1 MNPTVSKVAAYLSWI
16 IAGIFVLLPFHAFLT
31 VWSSNLIGHYSLL
44 RLWKEFLLLIL
55 VAGVTFILLNDA
67 KLRKKLFSSLLSR
80 LIALYIC
87 ITFIWGFA
95 AFALDKVTLKALGY
109 GLIINLRFLV
119 FFLIV
124 WVVASVSPQLKKL
137 WPKLLLMPAACVV
150 IVGILQRLVLPYDFL
165 KHFGYSAKTIYPY
178 STINHDT
185 NYPRV
190 MSTLRG
196 ANPLGAYL
204 ILILS
209 ALEAF
214 SLKAKKKQW
223 FWTIFGAG
231 ALLALVF
238 SYSRSAWIGA
248 LISFI
253 FLGCTSLAYS
263 QFKKI
268 ILPVIVGLLIVGGTL
283 AFFHRHNAT
292 FENLFFH
299 TQNNSAVKTTSDQGH
314 LKAFKDGVRDLV
326 NAPLGQGVGTA
337 GPASVYNN
345 NNVRLSEN
353 YYLQI
358 AQELGWIGMILFIV
372 INYILARELW
382 LRRSEILPRILLASL
397 IGITFVN
404 LLSHAW
410 TDDTIA
416 YIWWGL
422 AGITLAPIITEKQKT
437 HGKKSKAKS

>member
-124 WVVASVSPQLKKL
+124 WVVASLSPQLKKL
-137 WPKLLLMPAACVV
+137 WPKLLLM
-150 IVGILQRLVLPYDFL
+150 
-165 KHFGYSAKTIYPY
+165 
-178 STINHDT
+178 
-185 NYPRV
+185 
-190 MSTLRG
+190 
-196 ANPLGAYL
+196 
-204 ILILS
+204 LS

-353 YYLQI
+353 
-358 AQELGWIGMILFIV
+358 
-372 INYILARELW
+372 
-382 LRRSEILPRILLASL
+382 
-397 IGITFVN
+397 
-404 LLSHAW
+404 
-410 TDDTIA
+410 
-416 YIWWGL
+416 
-422 AGITLAPIITEKQKT
+422 
-437 HGKKSKAKS
+437 